1 MLRTPS
7 EPALAYASAGPA
19 AAPRVLFVM
28 GFGMR
33 GAVWEPQL
41 ADLRR
46 DHAVAWFDNRGMG
59 ESAPGDHA
67 FRMADLAADTL
78 RVADALG
85 WPDFHLTGVSLGG
98 MVAQEVALA
107 APGRLRSLTLIAT
120 HAGGPLGLVPTA
132 TGLWHWVNAAF
143 GPAAGRVDH
152 LTRLLYPDAFLAT
165 VDREALQARMQLQV
179 GTPPPRL
186 TARRQ
191 LRAVIAHD
199 TRARLA
205 AITTPTLIVK
215 PTADKLIRP
224 HHSDRLAVGI
234 PGARLLEVAGAG
246 HGLTFHAAEAVNAA
260 LRAHYA
266 AHDTPPRPAAP

>member
-1 MLRTPS
+1 MQRTS
-7 EPALAYASAGPA
+7 TGPALAYASAGPPDA
-19 AAPRVLFVM
+19 RRVLFVM

-33 GAVWEPQL
+33 GVVWQPQL
-41 ADLRR
+41 TDLGR

-59 ESAPGDHA
+59 ESEPGDGP
-67 FRMADLAADTL
+67 FRMADLAADAL

-120 HAGGPLGLVPTA
+120 HAGGPLGLMPTA
-132 TGLWHWVNAAF
+132 AGLWHWVNAAF
-143 GPAAGRVDH
+143 GPARGRVDH
-152 LTRLLYPDAFLAT
+152 LTRLLYPPSFLAT
-165 VDREALQARMQLQV
+165 VDEAALRARMQLQV
-179 GTPPPRL
+179 GQPPPRL

-191 LRAVIAHD
+191 LRAVLLHD

-205 AITTPTLIVK
+205 SIAVPTLIIK
-215 PTADKLIRP
+215 PTADLLIRP
-224 HHSDRLAVGI
+224 HHSDRLAAAI
-234 PGARLLEVAGAG
+234 PGARLLEVPGAG
-246 HGLTFHAAEAVNAA
+246 HGLTFHAADVVNAA

-266 AHDTPPRPAAP
+266 AHDTPPRPATP